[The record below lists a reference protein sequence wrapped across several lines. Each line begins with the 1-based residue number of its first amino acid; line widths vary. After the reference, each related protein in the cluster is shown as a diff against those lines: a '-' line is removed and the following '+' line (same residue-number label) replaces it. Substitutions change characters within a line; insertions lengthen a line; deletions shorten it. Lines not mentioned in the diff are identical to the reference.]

1 MIRGNTFGPLAK
13 GVPPGTPK
21 IQVMQ
26 SKETTITDNRDVAR

>member
-1 MIRGNTFGPLAK
+1 
-13 GVPPGTPK
+13 VPPGTPK